1 MACANAWPRPPAT
14 GKSDQPR
21 CSACTKSCC
30 NACSRGS
37 GLTIADAPSYDS
49 WPSPTWRGIHRRFT
63 EHACMAPISG
73 VVGQPMF
80 YQHQVAQYD
89 SRYTADFA
97 ERLPGMDLPV
107 QILWGA
113 EDEWQPLAY
122 AHRLQKDIPGAVLQ
136 VVENAGHFLME
147 DAPAQVSKCVFGFI
161 GRVHK
166 R

>member
-1 MACANAWPRPPAT
+1 
-14 GKSDQPR
+14 
-21 CSACTKSCC
+21 
-30 NACSRGS
+30 
-37 GLTIADAPSYDS
+37 
-49 WPSPTWRGIHRRFT
+49 
-63 EHACMAPISG
+63 MAPISG